1 MQPLGTQ
8 ARGGFTGADV
18 PFMSR
23 LGSYEACARRTASQ
37 LATNENVTEEGG
49 DLVNAIAALRA
60 DLQDAMHEGQGKS
73 MQFGLGDIEL
83 TLQLVAEKHGG
94 GKIGWSILGVD
105 AGVQSERTHI
115 VKLTLKPQHLKADG
129 TYTADFTI
137 TDQVDVKPGVS
148 MNRT

>member
-1 MQPLGTQ
+1 MRLVLDGQP
-8 ARGGFTGADV
+8 
-18 PFMSR
+18 
-23 LGSYEACARRTASQ
+23 AS
-37 LATNENVTEEGG
+37 LPHNENMTEEGG

-60 DLQDAMHEGQGKS
+60 DLQNAMYEGQGMG

-115 VKLTLKPQHLKADG
+115 VKLTLKPQYLK
-129 TYTADFTI
+129 
-137 TDQVDVKPGVS
+137 
-148 MNRT
+148 